1 MYRVLIWGKFN
12 TIYISK
18 ICTAMERICCIHALS
33 LDRNLI
39 KKFIREPTRIRS
51 LVFGRLVP
59 FVEVLF
65 EKLGRP
71 DKELVIYTEKTETIL
86 TQIIFFGGGVKFCI
100 PAPFLPQ
107 NTRFFGVA
115 PGDFRHP

>member
-1 MYRVLIWGKFN
+1 MYRALIWEKFN

-18 ICTAMERICCIHALS
+18 ICTAIKRICCVHALS

-59 FVEVLF
+59 FVEVLL
-65 EKLGRP
+65 EKLGRSN
-71 DKELVIYTEKTETIL
+71 KELVSYTENRNYFNANN
-86 TQIIFFGGGVKFCI
+86 FFWGEG
-100 PAPFLPQ
+100 
-107 NTRFFGVA
+107 
-115 PGDFRHP
+115 